1 MKKEERDNI
10 IKNTLRNVNYILR
23 HFGLSISD
31 TISERIDSK
40 TLDIEAIDEDLQD
53 YINETFQKELNAD
66 ARFHYLRINDM
77 ILPVMQISTWQ
88 KETKYSFKNNRNEYR
103 IVINRTENSKIPLA
117 NTILVFE
124 TSEAQEKAFKEISDY
139 KVFGARSILLKN
151 GK

>member
-1 MKKEERDNI
+1 MKKEERDNV
-10 IKNTLRNVNYILR
+10 IKNMLQNVNYILR

-31 TISERIDSK
+31 IISERIDSK

-53 YINETFQKELNAD
+53 YINDKFQNELNAD
-66 ARFHYLRINDM
+66 CRFHYLRINDM
-77 ILPVMQISTWQ
+77 ILPAGQISTWQ

-103 IVINRTENSKIPLA
+103 IVINRTENSKVPLA
-117 NTILVFE
+117 NTILVFDNK
-124 TSEAQEKAFKEISDY
+124 EAQESAFKEISDY

>member
-1 MKKEERDNI
+1 MKKEERDNV
-10 IKNTLRNVNYILR
+10 IKNTLQNVNYILR

-77 ILPVMQISTWQ
+77 ILPAMQISTWQ

-103 IVINRTENSKIPLA
+103 IVINRTENPKMPLA